1 MGNDDLNTKGY
12 VYNIQRYCIDDGPG
26 IRTTVFLKG
35 CPLQC
40 LWCANPES
48 QKMLPEVGYRASICK
63 KCGKC
68 VAACTKNAI
77 TFEDEEIKIDR
88 RLCDNCGDCVEAC
101 TYGARDFYGKAMTVG
116 DVFKQVERDLQYYIS
131 SNGGVTVSGGEP
143 LMQADFTRALLKKCQ
158 IEGIHTCIETC
169 GMATEAKLNKVLPF
183 VSLFLYDLKHM
194 DSLTHKKLT
203 GSPNESILRN
213 LKLVADNGAALII
226 RIPLIPTC
234 NDSTENLT
242 AIADIVASLNRSVG
256 VEVMPY
262 HNYGVNK
269 YEMLDRP
276 YHLKDLERPSE
287 EKLSETADIFKSR
300 GIECLIRH
308 SSS

>member
-1 MGNDDLNTKGY
+1 MEKDEMNTEGY

-35 CPLQC
+35 CPLKC

-48 QKMLPEVGYRASICK
+48 QKIFPEVGYRASICK

-68 VAACTKNAI
+68 VTACTKKAI
-77 TFEDEEIKIDR
+77 SIEGEEIKVDR
-88 RLCDNCGDCVEAC
+88 GLCDNCGDCVEAC
-101 TYGARDFYGKAMTVG
+101 VPGAQNFYGKEMTVRE
-116 DVFKQVERDLQYYIS
+116 VFKQVERDLQYYIS

-143 LMQADFTRALLKKCQ
+143 LMQADFTSALLKKCQ
-158 IEGIHTCIETC
+158 TEGIHTCIETC
-169 GMATEAKLNKVLPF
+169 GMATEEQLNKVLPF

-194 DSLTHKKLT
+194 DSMTHKKLT
-203 GSPNESILRN
+203 GSANDPILRN
-213 LKLVADNGAALII
+213 LKVIADKGMALII
-226 RIPLIPTC
+226 RLPLIPTC

-242 AIADIVASLNRSVG
+242 AIADTVASLTRSVG

-262 HNYGVNK
+262 HNYGENK

-276 YHLKDLERPSE
+276 YLLKNLKRPSE
-287 EKLSETADIFKSR
+287 EKLSETEEIFKSR
-300 GIECLIRH
+300 GIECLIRQ